1 MWGMLKY
8 LILLMY
14 KYIMW
19 HMFEISISAYSDNY
33 SYKKMINNF
42 HYVFFSKLK
51 FSYFSIIESK
61 LYVFYENN
69 FLIWFLKRD
78 ANTAV

>member
-19 HMFEISISAYSDNY
+19 HMFKISISAYSDNY

-42 HYVFFSKLK
+42 HYVFFFKNYIYSGGNKFHYIEKPYNFNYLILK
-51 FSYFSIIESK
+51 
-61 LYVFYENN
+61 
-69 FLIWFLKRD
+69 
-78 ANTAV
+78 

>member
-14 KYIMW
+14 KYLMW

-42 HYVFFSKLK
+42 HYVFFFQKLNLAIFKSKK
-51 FSYFSIIESK
+51 
-61 LYVFYENN
+61 
-69 FLIWFLKRD
+69 
-78 ANTAV
+78 